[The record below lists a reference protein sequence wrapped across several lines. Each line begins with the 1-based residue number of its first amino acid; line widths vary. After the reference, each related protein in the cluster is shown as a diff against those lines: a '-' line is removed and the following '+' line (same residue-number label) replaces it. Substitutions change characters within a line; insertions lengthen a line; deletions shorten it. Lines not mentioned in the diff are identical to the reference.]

1 MQYQT
6 FRGADVQEALLNVR
20 EALGA
25 DALIESTRH
34 VRSGPG
40 GTTGRPMVEI
50 VAAPSLTP
58 GAMSKRAP
66 AARVASADVA
76 RSSRLAERAR
86 AQHAARARAAQSH
99 SEELGETALGREIA
113 QLRLMLDELSQ
124 GRPPRDRTRA
134 LLHAAGFE
142 GSVARTLGSGAA
154 RAARGNA
161 HELRSWLRERV
172 SAKLHC
178 RSGLLEA
185 PGRHLIACVGPSG
198 VGKTTTLAKLAARAT
213 FSCKRRVRVISLDNF
228 RVGAV
233 EQWRRYAELI
243 GFPFDVAPN
252 AGAFHRLVHSNS
264 EELLLV
270 DTAGRG
276 AGDQKASLPACLKGL
291 RSLEPEVLL
300 VLPAWLRARDAERA
314 VEQYAA
320 PAPTGIVITK
330 LDETDQV
337 GGVMHAPLGS
347 QLPITYL
354 CDGARV
360 PEDIHDAAIDRVL
373 DAIFPEQA

>member
-6 FRGADVQEALLNVR
+6 FRGADVQEALFNVR

-34 VRSGPG
+34 VPG
-40 GTTGRPMVEI
+40 AAAGRPMVEI
-50 VAAPSLTP
+50 VAAPSLSP
-58 GAMSKRAP
+58 GAAQSRSSASRA
-66 AARVASADVA
+66 ASA
-76 RSSRLAERAR
+76 SSTALRTTRLAERAR
-86 AQHAARARAAQSH
+86 NRAQHAALSGAPH
-99 SEELGETALGREIA
+99 HDDLGATALGREIV

-134 LLHAAGFE
+134 LLSAAGFE
-142 GSVARTLGSGAA
+142 GALARTLGSGST
-154 RAARGNA
+154 RAARGTG
-161 HELRSWLRERV
+161 HELRVWLRERI
-172 SAKLHC
+172 SQKLEC
-178 RSGLLEA
+178 RSGLVDA
-185 PGRHLIACVGPSG
+185 PGRRLIVCVGPSG

-213 FSCKRRVRVISLDNF
+213 FSSKRRVRVLSLDNF

-233 EQWRRYAELI
+233 EAWRRYAELI
-243 GFPFDVAPN
+243 GFPFDVTPN
-252 AGAFHRLVHSNS
+252 PGAFHRVVHNHP

-276 AGDQKASLPACLKGL
+276 ASDHELSLAACLKGL
-291 RSLEPEVLL
+291 RDLKPEILL

-314 VEQYAA
+314 VQQYSSPAA
-320 PAPTGIVITK
+320 TGIVITK

-347 QLPITYL
+347 HLPITYL

>member
-6 FRGADVQEALLNVR
+6 FRGADVQEALFNVR

-34 VRSGPG
+34 VQVGAAG
-40 GTTGRPMVEI
+40 TGRAMVEI
-50 VAAPSLTP
+50 VAAPSLSPP
-58 GAMSKRAP
+58 GQSARPSP
-66 AARVASADVA
+66 ARSALTVA
-76 RSSRLAERAR
+76 RARHAERTRAR
-86 AQHAARARAAQSH
+86 ALSVATTQAVH
-99 SEELGETALGREIA
+99 EDLGATALGREIV

-134 LLHAAGFE
+134 LLAAAGFE
-142 GSVARTLGSGAA
+142 GALARTLGNGATRVA
-154 RAARGNA
+154 RASG
-161 HELRSWLRERV
+161 HELRVWLRERI
-172 SAKLHC
+172 SGRLAC
-178 RSGLLEA
+178 RSGLVEA
-185 PGRHLIACVGPSG
+185 PGRRLIACVGPSG

-213 FSCKRRVRVISLDNF
+213 LFHRRRVRVISLDNF

-243 GFPFDVAPN
+243 GFPFDVTPN
-252 AGAFHRLVHSNS
+252 AGAFHRVVHNHT

-270 DTAGRG
+270 DTAGRSPS
-276 AGDQKASLPACLKGL
+276 DPEASLPACLAGL
-291 RSLEPEVLL
+291 RDLKSEVLL

-314 VEQYAA
+314 VQQYT

-347 QLPITYL
+347 HLPLTYL

>member
-6 FRGADVQEALLNVR
+6 FRGADVQEALFNVR

-34 VRSGPG
+34 VQVGAAGAARA
-40 GTTGRPMVEI
+40 MVEI
-50 VAAPSLTP
+50 VAAPSLSPP
-58 GAMSKRAP
+58 GQGARPS
-66 AARVASADVA
+66 AARSALSVA
-76 RSSRLAERAR
+76 RARHAERTRAR
-86 AQHAARARAAQSH
+86 ALSVATTQAAH
-99 SEELGETALGREIA
+99 DDLGATALGREIV

-134 LLHAAGFE
+134 LLAAAGFE
-142 GSVARTLGSGAA
+142 GALARTLGNGATRAA
-154 RAARGNA
+154 RASG
-161 HELRSWLRERV
+161 HELRVWLRDRISE
-172 SAKLHC
+172 KLAC
-178 RSGLLEA
+178 RSGLVEA
-185 PGRHLIACVGPSG
+185 PGRRLIACVGPSG

-213 FSCKRRVRVISLDNF
+213 LFNKRRVRVISLDNF

-243 GFPFDVAPN
+243 GFPFDVTPN
-252 AGAFHRLVHSNS
+252 AGAFHRVVHNHT

-270 DTAGRG
+270 DTAGRSPS
-276 AGDQKASLPACLKGL
+276 DPEASLPACLKGL
-291 RSLEPEVLL
+291 RDLKSEVLL

-314 VEQYAA
+314 VQQYA

-347 QLPITYL
+347 HLPLTYL